1 MQKATDQD
9 GADLLAAGTIPIEKS
24 PIRKLMLGFLD
35 PSEMTPEE
43 RMDELARILATG
55 FLRLK
60 GGQGET
66 QERDPVSRKRSHG
79 RITSGLAISGQPQSV
94 P

>member
-1 MQKATDQD
+1 MRKRTRID
-9 GADLLAAGTIPIEKS
+9 GADFQSAGTVPVQDN

-43 RMDELARILATG
+43 RMDDLASILAVG

-60 GGQGET
+60 CGVKSYPESAAT
-66 QERDPVSRKRSHG
+66 SSAPSRVR
-79 RITSGLAISGQPQSV
+79 
-94 P
+94 